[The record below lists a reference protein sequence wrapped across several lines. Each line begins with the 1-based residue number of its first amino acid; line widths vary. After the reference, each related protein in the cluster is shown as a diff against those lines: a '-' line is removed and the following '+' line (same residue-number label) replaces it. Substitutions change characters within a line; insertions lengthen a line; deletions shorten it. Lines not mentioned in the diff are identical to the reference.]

1 MSLSKLL
8 DRLFDFRSIAVV
20 EHEVNNDLRMHVM
33 FNLLVS
39 LFSLNSNTVTGMLDM
54 YLYVAATSFVMMF
67 LLELLQRDGQRRNVH
82 KVSTLV

>member
-1 MSLSKLL
+1 MLEVTCLFLIGNSLVKRCKENEEMVSRGGLEFVMNLSKLL

-39 LFSLNSNTVTGMLDM
+39 LFFPIHQHS
-54 YLYVAATSFVMMF
+54 AI
-67 LLELLQRDGQRRNVH
+67 
-82 KVSTLV
+82 